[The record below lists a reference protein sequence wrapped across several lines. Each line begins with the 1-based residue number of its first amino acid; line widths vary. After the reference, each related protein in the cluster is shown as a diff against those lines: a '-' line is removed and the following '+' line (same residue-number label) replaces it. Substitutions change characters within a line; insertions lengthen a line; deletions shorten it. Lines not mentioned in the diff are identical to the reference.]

1 MTRTKQRTK
10 VRHFAGGGILGALPI
25 DPNGSDFDAIN
36 AEKTQRWAAD
46 DAAAKARTTGVS
58 ASGLPLGGLTVSPFG
73 SATVSAGQAETA
85 IQPSSFQ
92 QDTDARQSRI
102 TAYADRLKTMEANG
116 RANSL
121 MGSSSTITRG
131 FAEGGKID
139 PDELMRQMSAKYG
152 APAAGPVTQQ
162 PAVQP
167 APPPVQQQ
175 QPKPQQ
181 GPGSGIF
188 GVLKGRAAQI
198 DKASGYAN
206 GKSPEGRPS
215 GAAMASMGLTVGLG
229 GKIDGPGIPTS
240 DSIPAS
246 VRETGEPIKVSTEER
261 ILSKSQDAF
270 LEEIAQASGFDS
282 LNDMLQAGT
291 GQPVG
296 PTIKAGRR
304 AAASGMEPER
314 EPEQQRPAALGI
326 DPSIASALAAPPT
339 LGGGSIARSEPT
351 GGPLSSAAAAY
362 RPELNGITWNAKGFD
377 PTKENMVPGTGA
389 IAITSGRNAG
399 KNIAV
404 GQQNYTAADGSSTSD
419 WSKTAQYAQGVAQAK
434 KDRETL
440 AMMQRDR
447 LERDAYS
454 AEITDP
460 RLQINAR
467 QQLHDIDAKAS
478 KEGETYGRMLDNQ
491 AKLAKL
497 NSDGQMSGLQAQY
510 LAETDPTRRELLAE
524 RIRGVQGKGTAP
536 TPANLQHVETE
547 LGTMVFNP
555 RTGRMTPAVA
565 ADGQPVG
572 SGKALTE
579 FQGKSTSYGIRADA
593 ASKVIEQVG
602 QGGKVQP
609 SLIKRG
615 AEAVPLVGEGL
626 GMVANTFASPEQQQ
640 IEQAQRDF
648 VNAALRQES
657 GAAISASEFD
667 NARKQYFPQPN
678 DTPEVIDQ
686 KQRNREATINGFRIS
701 AGPGAKNIGGAPAP
715 APQQPQAQQQPSA
728 APKIGTVDAGHVYIG
743 GDPGNPA
750 SWKAVQ

>member
-1 MTRTKQRTK
+1 MKTI
-10 VRHFAGGGILGALPI
+10 RHFAAGGILGASPV

-36 AEKTQRWAAD
+36 AEKTQRWAAE
-46 DAAAKARTTGVS
+46 DAAAKVRTTGVS
-58 ASGLPLGGLTVSPFG
+58 ALALPLGGLTVSPFG
-73 SATVSAGQAETA
+73 SATVSGGQAETVV
-85 IQPSSFQ
+85 QPSSFE
-92 QDTDARQSRI
+92 QDADARQSRI
-102 TAYADRLKTMEANG
+102 TGYAARLKEMEANG
-116 RANSL
+116 RANGL
-121 MGSSSTITRG
+121 IGVSSTITRG

-152 APAAGPVTQQ
+152 PPAAGPVPQQ
-162 PAVQP
+162 PAAQP
-167 APPPVQQQ
+167 APPPSQQQ

-181 GPGSGIF
+181 GLGSGIV

-198 DKASGYAN
+198 DKAAGYAN
-206 GKSPEGRPS
+206 GKSPDSRPS
-215 GAAMASMGLTVGLG
+215 GAAMASLGLSAGFG
-229 GKIDGPGIPTS
+229 GKIDGPGTPTS

-246 VRETGEPIKVSTEER
+246 VRETGEAIRVSTQER

-270 LEEIAQASGFDS
+270 LEEIAQASGFES
-282 LNDMLQAGT
+282 LNAMLEAGT
-291 GQPVG
+291 GQQVG
-296 PTIKAGRR
+296 PTIKADKR
-304 AAASGMEPER
+304 AAATGMAPEPDQ
-314 EPEQQRPAALGI
+314 PPQALGI
-326 DPSIASALAAPPT
+326 DSRIAAAIAAPPT
-339 LGGGSIARSEPT
+339 LGGGSPVRTEPA
-351 GGPLSSAAAAY
+351 GGGLTKAAQAAGY
-362 RPELNGITWNAKGFD
+362 RPEINGITWSDKGFD
-377 PTKENMVPGTGA
+377 PTAQQMTPGTGA
-389 IAITSGRNAG
+389 IAVRSGPNAG
-399 KNIAV
+399 KNIAI
-404 GQQNYTAADGSSTSD
+404 GTQNYTAADGSSTSD

-467 QQLHDIDAKAS
+467 QQLHDIDAKAT

-491 AKLAKL
+491 TKLAKL
-497 NSDGQMSGLQAQY
+497 NSDGQMAGLQAQY
-510 LAETDPTRRELLAE
+510 LAETDQGRREALAE
-524 RIRGVQGKGTAP
+524 RIRGVQGKGAAP
-536 TPANLQHVETE
+536 VPVNLQHLETDG
-547 LGTMVFNP
+547 GTMVFNP
-555 RTGRMTPAVA
+555 RTGRMTPAVGV
-565 ADGQPVG
+565 DGQPVG

-579 FQGKSTSYGIRADA
+579 FQGKSTSYGMRAEA

-626 GMVANTFASPEQQQ
+626 GMVANIFASPEQQQ

-701 AGPGAKNIGGAPAP
+701 AGPGARNIGGAPA
-715 APQQPQAQQQPSA
+715 QPQQQQPSA
-728 APKIGTVDAGHVYIG
+728 APKVGTVDGKHVFLG
-743 GDPGNPA
+743 GNPA
-750 SWKAVQ
+750 DPASWAEVR